1 MARKCEVSTLEI
13 GRFFADMVFDVESVR
28 LQVASQVAPCECE
41 NWVQQV
47 LWCLAELGEIRH
59 MEWKEK
65 CESGMILLMEEILHH
80 LGWLNH

>member
-1 MARKCEVSTLEI
+1 MARKCEVPTLEI
-13 GRFFADMVFDVESVR
+13 SRFFADMVFDLEVCVK
-28 LQVASQVAPCECE
+28 VASQVAPCECE

-47 LWCLAELGEIRH
+47 LWCLAELGESH
-59 MEWKEK
+59 MKWKEK